1 MLNKAKE
8 ERLSRE
14 KEAYTWQE
22 FMVELNNSNLIHTPW
37 CKETECEVSVKD
49 RSGIESKEE

>member
-37 CKETECEVSVKD
+37 
-49 RSGIESKEE
+49 